1 MSTVAEPAPVLVAES
16 KTAGRPLWWLGAAA
30 LTILIAFLYKDI
42 LFDLVKEWYD
52 DPNVSHGF
60 FVPLLSAYLVWER
73 RQTLADLPRKPS
85 WWGFA
90 IMLGAVGILLVGTFG
105 AEFFLSRSSF
115 LFLLA
120 GLIILF
126 LGWAHFRV
134 LIFAWAFLF
143 LMIPIPTLILNE
155 ITMPLQFLA
164 SKLGSSLLSLVGVPV
179 LREGNVIQL
188 PTITLE
194 VVQACSGIRSLVS
207 LITLAIIYGYLME
220 KNKVIRVLLVIFAVP
235 IAIAAN
241 ALRIMGTGLAGSY
254 WSPDKAEGFF
264 HEFSGWVIF
273 ILSLAMLFGVHR
285 LFRLGARSW
294 QRRHA

>member
-1 MSTVAEPAPVLVAES
+1 MGTAAEPGPVIVAES
-16 KTAGRPLWWLGAAA
+16 ESVERPLWWWWAAA
-30 LTILIAFLYKDI
+30 LTVLITFLYKDI
-42 LFDLVKEWYD
+42 FAALVKEWWN

-73 RQTLADLPRKPS
+73 RETLAALPRKPS

-90 IMLGAVGILLVGTFG
+90 VMIGAVGVLVVGTFG

-115 LFLLA
+115 VFLLA

-134 LIFAWAFLF
+134 LIFPWAFLF

-164 SKLGSSLLSLVGVPV
+164 SKLGSSLLRLVGVPV

-188 PTITLE
+188 PSITLE
-194 VVQACSGIRSLVS
+194 VVEACSGIRSLVS
-207 LITLAIIYGYLME
+207 LITLAIIYGYLLE
-220 KNKVIRVLLVIFAVP
+220 KNKIIRIVLVISAVP

-273 ILSLAMLFGVHR
+273 ILSLLMLFGVHR
-285 LFRLGARSW
+285 LLRLGARSW
-294 QRRHA
+294 PRRHA

>member
-207 LITLAIIYGYLME
+207 LITLAII
-220 KNKVIRVLLVIFAVP
+220 
-235 IAIAAN
+235 
-241 ALRIMGTGLAGSY
+241 
-254 WSPDKAEGFF
+254 
-264 HEFSGWVIF
+264 
-273 ILSLAMLFGVHR
+273 
-285 LFRLGARSW
+285 
-294 QRRHA
+294 